1 MMLASVYL
9 KSLRD
14 QRWALLGWGVGVVAL
29 VLAEA
34 AVWPTLRDVRGLDR
48 MLESYPE
55 AMRDLFDLD
64 AMATG
69 TGFMNAELFTLM
81 MPMLFIIF
89 GVSRGARTVAGDE
102 EAGTLD
108 AVLVTPM
115 STHRLVVEKLGA
127 LATALALLGAI
138 LLLTLLA
145 GSAMFGLGI
154 GLADAFSGVLAMVL
168 LGLEYGAI
176 ALAVGAATGHRSV
189 ALAVAGVAAVA
200 GYVLYALGL
209 IVDGVSP
216 WQPLSPFDQAFGEG
230 PLGAEPATSLL
241 WVVLGTVVVVLAAI
255 PLFSRRDLRT
265 H

>member
-1 MMLASVYL
+1 MLTSVYL

-14 QRWALLGWGVGVVAL
+14 QRWALLGWGIGVVAL

-34 AVWPTLRDVRGLDR
+34 AVWPTLRDMRELDKL
-48 MLESYPE
+48 LESYPQ

-64 AMATG
+64 AMSTG

-115 STHRLVVEKLGA
+115 STRRLVVEKFGA
-127 LATALALLGAI
+127 LATSLAI
-138 LLLTLLA
+138 LGTVLVLVLLA
-145 GSAMFGLGI
+145 SSVVFGLGI
-154 GLADAFSGVLAMVL
+154 GLSDAFSGALAMVL
-168 LGLEYGAI
+168 LGVEYGAI

-189 ALAVAGVAAVA
+189 ALAVSGAAAVA

-209 IVDGVSP
+209 IVDRVAP
-216 WQPLSPFDQAFGEG
+216 WQPLSPFEQALGEG
-230 PLGAEPATSLL
+230 PLGADPAMSLI

-255 PLFSRRDLRT
+255 PLFGRRDLRT